1 MNSLSAFLPKIYLN
15 PSEPVVTLKATEDLP
30 EVVFGE
36 GSAVERVAVAIDEN
50 APIYNAQ
57 GVRVNA
63 DAKGLL
69 IQNGKKFI
77 RK

>member
-1 MNSLSAFLPKIYLN
+1 MGGFVYTE
-15 PSEPVVTLKATEDLP
+15 SEPVVTLKATEDLP

-36 GSAVERVAVAIDEN
+36 GSAVEGVATASDAN

-57 GVRVNA
+57 GVRVSA
-63 DAKGLL
+63 EAKGLL
-69 IQNGKKFI
+69 IQNDRKFI